1 MARLLALPESGQP
14 WPAKRKGQEDRL
26 GWAAHGVVAVE
37 VLEKPLVADA
47 NTAPPRA
54 VRCRLQLL
62 AHRIHVCS
70 HLLLLLLPAS
80 SPDPGVSTAA
90 GRHVLCWVVVVSEL
104 TKRSSFA

>member
-80 SPDPGVSTAA
+80 SPAGVSTAA
-90 GRHVLCWVVVVSEL
+90 GPHLYCWVVVVSGL